1 MAEISAKLVKDLRD
15 KTGAGMM
22 DCKSALDEA
31 NGDLE
36 KAIELLRKKG
46 LAQAAKRAGRVAK
59 DGIIGHYI
67 HMGGKIGVLLEM
79 NSETDFSA
87 RNEKL
92 RELLKDVC
100 MHISAAA
107 PKYVRR
113 EEVPVERGVTR
124 ALNVSLSVSA
134 GFMTVFIIVGSISR
148 LFTDWLNQN
157 AKYVALVIGIALFA
171 LGVAMLF
178 GYRLPFSTPKI
189 DIGDRA
195 RDRTFVSMY
204 LFGVAYA
211 IASIGCTIGPFS
223 ATVLGTIDTDGFV
236 TGLVAIA
243 LYGIAMSLLV
253 SALTVSIA
261 LARSGLLRVLRTG
274 MRYVEIAS
282 AVIMILS
289 GSYLAWYWFNDIREK
304 YDDDLTG
311 RVIGWQERLSQ

>member
-1 MAEISAKLVKDLRD
+1 MIGLIASTSDRLWLSF
-15 KTGAGMM
+15 GG
-22 DCKSALDEA
+22 
-31 NGDLE
+31 G
-36 KAIELLRKKG
+36 LL
-46 LAQAAKRAGRVAK
+46 AAVNPCGF
-59 DGIIGHYI
+59 
-67 HMGGKIGVLLEM
+67 VLLPTYLM
-79 NSETDFSA
+79 YYLGVSG
-87 RNEKL
+87 
-92 RELLKDVC
+92 
-100 MHISAAA
+100 
-107 PKYVRR
+107 R
-113 EEVPVERGVTR
+113 EEVPVEHGVSR

-157 AKYVALVIGIALFA
+157 AKYVALVIGIGLFA
-171 LGVAMLF
+171 LGIAMLF
-178 GYRLPFSTPKI
+178 GYRLPFSTPKL

-223 ATVLGTIDTDGFV
+223 ATVLGTIDTDGFLA
-236 TGLVAIA
+236 GLVAIA
-243 LYGIAMSLLV
+243 LYGVAMSLLV

-274 MRYVEIAS
+274 MRYVEVAS
-282 AVIMILS
+282 SIVMILS

-311 RVIGWQERLSQ
+311 RVIGWQERLSQWIDGNRTSVAVIAGLVVVVAAVGGTVVRRQRRVY

>member
-1 MAEISAKLVKDLRD
+1 MIGLIASTSDRLWLSF
-15 KTGAGMM
+15 GG
-22 DCKSALDEA
+22 
-31 NGDLE
+31 G
-36 KAIELLRKKG
+36 LL
-46 LAQAAKRAGRVAK
+46 AAVNPCGF
-59 DGIIGHYI
+59 
-67 HMGGKIGVLLEM
+67 VLLPTYLM
-79 NSETDFSA
+79 YYLGVSG
-87 RNEKL
+87 
-92 RELLKDVC
+92 
-100 MHISAAA
+100 
-107 PKYVRR
+107 R
-113 EEVPVERGVTR
+113 EEVPVEHGVSR

-157 AKYVALVIGIALFA
+157 AKYVALVIGIGLFA
-171 LGVAMLF
+171 LGIAMLF
-178 GYRLPFSTPKI
+178 GYRLPFSTPKL

-223 ATVLGTIDTDGFV
+223 ATVLGTIDTDGFLA
-236 TGLVAIA
+236 GLVAIA
-243 LYGIAMSLLV
+243 LYGVAMSLLV

-274 MRYVEIAS
+274 MRYVEVAS
-282 AVIMILS
+282 AVIMIFS

-311 RVIGWQERLSQ
+311 RVIGWQERLSQWIDGNRTSVAVIAGLVVVVAAVGGTVVRRQRRVY